1 MFDFLPYEDHK
12 SPDIT
17 ENIHQ
22 SLKFELKDRIAV
34 LTIAYHSLGTQQEFI
49 KMPTEAVQS
58 YNMAYL
64 IAKKYMGPTDSIT
77 KNMKEVYQRVQK
89 ELLDKMN
96 K

>member
-49 KMPTEAVQS
+49 KMPTEAV
-58 YNMAYL
+58 
-64 IAKKYMGPTDSIT
+64 
-77 KNMKEVYQRVQK
+77 
-89 ELLDKMN
+89 
-96 K
+96 